1 VANNVSRKRLMRE
14 IMEVDFVLKELNL
27 FLDTHPCHTAALE
40 KFQRYEARA
49 VELKCQYEKMFG
61 PLTPSVNDNLT
72 SWEWTESPWPW
83 ENCQ

>member
-1 VANNVSRKRLMRE
+1 MTCEQNKLLQE
-14 IMEVDFVLKELNL
+14 INILSFTLVELNL

-40 KFQRYEARA
+40 KFQRYEVRSA
-49 VELKCQYEKMFG
+49 ELKRQYEKMFG

-72 SWEWTESPWPW
+72 SWEWICGPWPW